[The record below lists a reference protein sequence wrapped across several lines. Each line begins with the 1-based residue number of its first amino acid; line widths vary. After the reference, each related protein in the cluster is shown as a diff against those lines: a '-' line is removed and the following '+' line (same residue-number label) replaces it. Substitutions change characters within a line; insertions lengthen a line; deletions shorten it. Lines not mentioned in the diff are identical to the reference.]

1 MPLSNFDFAT
11 SFASHAILHPLDF
24 YSSVGP
30 TLNESTFGLLGASFD
45 PRRDITDLSGKVI
58 FVTGGNTGLG
68 KETILQLAHHRPSRI
83 YLGAR
88 NATKARDAI
97 ADIQRQLST
106 SADIRHIPLDLASF
120 ASIRSAAEKF
130 TSECDRLD
138 ILILN
143 AGTMGNPPTTTEE
156 GYEVQFGTNHIGH
169 FLLTKLL
176 LPVLQKTAA
185 SPASTDVRVVTLASL
200 ANCAAPSYDVMTSTD
215 ALLAASTWTRYAA
228 SKAANILFASEL
240 ARRYP
245 KILSVSVHPGT
256 VTSNLY
262 EQAKASSP
270 VSKCGVAA
278 LSLFFRSVRSGA
290 LNQLWAAGVKREL
303 LTNGAY
309 YIPIGNHAKNNKYAT
324 DADMAKRLWEWTE
337 AQISEKS
344 VP

>member
-1 MPLSNFDFAT
+1 
-11 SFASHAILHPLDF
+11 
-24 YSSVGP
+24 
-30 TLNESTFGLLGASFD
+30 
-45 PRRDITDLSGKVI
+45 
-58 FVTGGNTGLG
+58 
-68 KETILQLAHHRPSRI
+68 
-83 YLGAR
+83 LGAR

-97 ADIQRQLST
+97 TYIQEQLST
-106 SADIRHIPLDLASF
+106 PVDIRHIPLDLASF
-120 ASIRSAAEKF
+120 ASIRNAAEKF

-156 GYEVQFGTNHIGH
+156 GFEVQFGTNHVGH

-185 SPASTDVRVVTLASL
+185 SGPSADVRVVTVASM
-200 ANCAAPSYDVMTSTD
+200 ANTAAPSYDVMTSTD
-215 ALLAASTWTRYAA
+215 ALLATSTWIRYAA

-245 KILSVSVHPGT
+245 EILSVSIHPGA

-262 EQAKASSP
+262 ETAKASDP
-270 VSKCGVAA
+270 VTKYGLSA

-290 LNQLWAAGVKREL
+290 LNQLWAAGIKREL
-303 LTNGAY
+303 LSNGAY
-309 YIPIGNHAKNNKYAT
+309 YIPIGINATKNKYAT

-344 VP
+344 AS